1 MAPTTRFLSRLLGV
15 YCLIVG
21 LIMLVHQQSTV
32 ATVTALLRDP
42 PLVYVLGVIV
52 LFAGLA
58 MILVHNRW
66 SGGVVPVLVTVV
78 GWLTLVKG
86 VVLIGWAPAG
96 AADVYLVQLHYAQ
109 LYYLYGV
116 ITLALGA
123 FLTYAGF
130 RNSY

>member
-21 LIMLVHQQSTV
+21 LIMLVHKESTV

-96 AADVYLVQLHYAQ
+96 AADVYLVQLRYVQ
-109 LYYLYGV
+109 LYYLYSV

-123 FLTYAGF
+123 VLTYAGS
-130 RNSY
+130 RKT

>member
-21 LIMLVHQQSTV
+21 LIMLVHKESTV

-66 SGGVVPVLVTVV
+66 SGGVVPVLVTLV

-96 AADVYLVQLHYAQ
+96 AADVYLVQLRYVQ
-109 LYYLYGV
+109 LYYLYSV

-123 FLTYAGF
+123 FLTYAGS
-130 RNSY
+130 RKT

>member
-21 LIMLVHQQSTV
+21 LIMLVHKESTV

-96 AADVYLVQLHYAQ
+96 AADVYLVQLRYVQ
-109 LYYLYGV
+109 LYYLYSV
-116 ITLALGA
+116 MTLALGA
-123 FLTYAGF
+123 VLTYAGS
-130 RNSY
+130 RKT